1 MTKALFF
8 DWDGTLVDSLPLL
21 FASHNHV
28 RGMLGYPLWS
38 PEEYRKAIVFSTREL
53 YPKLYGDRAGEAQEM
68 LYSYIKDNHLQALE
82 LLEGAHDLIE
92 TLFAHGVTMGVVS
105 NKRHDVL
112 RREVEHLGWEKY
124 FVVYNGAGVAKA
136 DKPSG
141 EPLRYALAEHGKG
154 LTPDDVIYV
163 GDTES
168 DLGCAA
174 DAGCEVAFI
183 RHGKHELL
191 AGLISQY
198 KPTYVV
204 DTLPELKKILM
215 QVLKLSA

>member
-1 MTKALFF
+1 MTRAVFF

-28 RGMLGYPLWS
+28 RGILGYPLWT
-38 PEEYRKAIVFSTREL
+38 PEEYKKAIVFSTREL
-53 YPKLYGDRAGEAQEM
+53 YPRLYGDRAGEAQEM
-68 LYSYIKDNHLQALE
+68 LYNFIRDNHLQSLE
-82 LLEGAHDLIE
+82 LLEGAQDLVE
-92 TLFAHGVTMGVVS
+92 TLFGHGVTMGVVS
-105 NKRHDVL
+105 NKRHDIL
-112 RREVEHLGWEKY
+112 RREVEYLGWDKY

-141 EPLRYALAEHGKG
+141 EPLRYALEEHGQG
-154 LTPDDVIYV
+154 LGAADVIYI

-174 DAGCEVAFI
+174 DAGCPVAFI
-183 RHGKHELL
+183 RHGKHDEL

-198 KPTYVV
+198 KPAHVV
-204 DTLPELKKILM
+204 DTLPELKKILINI
-215 QVLKLSA
+215 LKLPA